1 MEKNVFQ
8 PFWLI
13 GQEEFDRVVAFSF
26 IARLAGKC
34 QVAGPVGSFC
44 RERGPWSARNDMLNL
59 EWDVRCIAVSAL
71 TAPFF
76 EQILAQLVARQRS
89 LLISDTGDLGVLHLL
104 QIEPDSLDFN

>member
-1 MEKNVFQ
+1 MGKNVFQ

-13 GQEEFDRVVAFSF
+13 GQVEFDRGVAFSF

-34 QVAGPVGSFC
+34 QVAGPVGPFR
-44 RERGPWSARNDMLNL
+44 RESAPWSARNNMLNL

-71 TAPFF
+71 TTPFF
-76 EQILAQLVARQRS
+76 EQILPQLVARQCS
-89 LLISDTGDLGVLHLL
+89 LLVSDTGDLGVLQFL

>member
-13 GQEEFDRVVAFSF
+13 GQEEFDRVVAFRF
-26 IARLAGKC
+26 IARPAGKC
-34 QVAGPVGSFC
+34 QIAGPVGSS
-44 RERGPWSARNDMLNL
+44 RRKRGPWSARNNMLNL